1 MAMAVWGKAATTR
14 GGRQP
19 HKCLLG
25 LRLWHFRGVRFLAPV
40 AIFSLSPAARP
51 TSIAKVHDVLP
62 LARVVVGW
70 SIMGLG
76 PQKVLSLAR
85 CVSGAPKCFSLTRV
99 ALKPQNVLSLA
110 RGVWVTPKCFAPDE
124 SCSQA
129 TECSFPGKGV
139 SRPQSVLPL
148 TRRVALKPQNVH
160 SLARVFQR
168 PQSVLPLT
176 RVALKPQ
183 NVFPLIGSAF
193 DTQVSLGALARLC
206 RRRRLVTIKKC

>member
-1 MAMAVWGKAATTR
+1 MAVWGKAATTR
-14 GGRQP
+14 GGRQT

-25 LRLWHFRGVRFLAPV
+25 LRLWHFGGVRFLAPV

-110 RGVWVTPKCFAPDE
+110 RGVSVAPKCFAPDE

-139 SRPQSVLPL
+139 SAAPECFAPDEESCSQATECS
-148 TRRVALKPQNVH
+148 
-160 SLARVFQR
+160 
-168 PQSVLPLT
+168 
-176 RVALKPQ
+176 
-183 NVFPLIGSAF
+183 FPGKGVSAAPKCFAPDESCSQATECFSPDGSAF